1 MAKIRRITVS
11 QIEGN
16 GANVDNDDEIRPFG
30 EVGFF
35 VNGDGNSDKLELLM
49 FDGVRTHLKSKVLGN
64 GILYG
69 SNADS
74 GDGAGLDTIK
84 LIPDTAL
91 YRNGGNYGNDQYIII
106 DPTVPNHIHIRAG
119 GEIDDSSAQLILGG
133 EKNSVIV
140 SDGLDSVIV
149 TTDAGENGVSAW
161 SFNSNGSLSFPD
173 NSIQATAWNPD
184 NVDWAAIIGVTIQA
198 NGLPVGTR
206 FTQPVPTTS
215 QGAVGDTIGSVTF
228 DSNYIYYCIANYVAT
243 TFSTTIGSP
252 GLSIDTIPVVKGS
265 YGTPTTDWTV
275 TFAGVE
281 YVITNVEDGGTTWVL
296 TTPGQNQTGGTG
308 IPVTLFN
315 GTGPINIWKRVA
327 WSNDTW

>member
-1 MAKIRRITVS
+1 MTTIRRINVS
-11 QIEGN
+11 QVEGN
-16 GANVDNDDEIRPFG
+16 HAGTDNEDEIRPFG
-30 EVGFF
+30 ETGFF
-35 VNGDGNSDKLELLM
+35 VNEDGPEDKLELLI
-49 FDGVRTHLKSKVLGN
+49 FDGVRTHARSKVLGK
-64 GILYG
+64 GVFYG
-69 SNADS
+69 GNADS

-84 LIPDTAL
+84 LIPDSEL
-91 YRNGGNYGNDQYIII
+91 YRNQVSDQYIII
-106 DPTVPNHIHIRAG
+106 DPTFPNHIHIRAG
-119 GEIDDSSAQLILGG
+119 GEIDSSSAQLILGG

-140 SDGLDSVIV
+140 SDSLDAVII

-161 SFNSNGSLSFPD
+161 TFNNNGSLTFPD
-173 NSIQATAWNPD
+173 ATIQTTAWNPD
-184 NVDWAAIIGVTIQA
+184 NVDWAAIVGTTIQA

-215 QGAVGDTIGSVTF
+215 QGAVGDTIGSVAF

-275 TFAGVE
+275 TFSGVE
-281 YVITNVEDGGTTWVL
+281 YEIINVEDGGTTWVL

-315 GTGPINIWKRVA
+315 GAVPIDIWKRVA